1 MAKKYT
7 HIKNPL
13 TVIAIFATFAEVGGT
28 IVLPLLEGEVQERYV
43 WFLMAFPVFLVW
55 QFFRVLWH
63 KHEVLYAPK
72 DYRDDNNFLSA
83 KGITPASQASV
94 IAKVIDEASQAS
106 DEILNDDSIGPEPQV
121 TYGSDEIING
131 TVHEDAHEEEEEA
144 NYEPESE
151 AKPRASV
158 ERDHK
163 SAAADASA
171 AWSAADAARKFSLKN
186 YEALMAAAGF
196 TVSGD
201 ASGAVATTGLASMI
215 QARAKVEEHVFKVLS
230 EDDKTAFLRNVSVR
244 GIPDHVFSGV
254 STRPDETVLVEIVF
268 ASHVVR
274 NRKKIQELMEKV
286 SNYYHDASSPI
297 GRNFQLVVVIV
308 SDTNTYESVV
318 AVKFL
323 KESILNYNVPVK
335 IREITMP

>member
-13 TVIAIFATFAEVGGT
+13 TVIALFATCAEVGGT
-28 IVLPLLEGEVQERYV
+28 FVLPFLEGEVQERYV
-43 WFLMAFPVFLVW
+43 LFLMAFPVLLVLLFFLVLW
-55 QFFRVLWH
+55 Q

-131 TVHEDAHEEEEEA
+131 TVHEDAHEEEAA

-171 AWSAADAARKFSLKN
+171 AWSAVDAARTFSLKN
-186 YEALMAAAGF
+186 YEALVAAAGL

-201 ASGAVATTGLASMI
+201 AGGAVATTGLASMI

-323 KESILNYNVPVK
+323 KESILSYNVPVK